1 MEETISLKEI
11 IDVIRKRLVMIISI
25 TMIAVIAAASM
36 SYFYLTPKYQ
46 ASTQVLVSQAATGAS
61 ILESANPFGSDSEYI
76 ETYNVILKSPYILD
90 QVVDNLGLEESHRS
104 LNRELS
110 VTREGNSQVVTI
122 QIEDTDPAMA
132 VEKANATADVFRR
145 EIVDLLNI
153 NNIHILSPAE
163 VTDSLNPVSPNP
175 ELNMAI
181 AMVVGLMAGVGLA
194 FLREF
199 MDNTVRTEQD
209 VEALLG
215 LPVLGS
221 ITIMDQEEQQIDDRS
236 QLNRPRRSRT
246 QDRNKGSEH
255 LGS

>member
-1 MEETISLKEI
+1 MEEAISLKEI
-11 IDVIRKRLVMIISI
+11 MDVLKKRMVMIITI
-25 TMIAVIAAASM
+25 TVIAVVASASI

-61 ILESANPFGSDSEYI
+61 ILESANPFSSDSEYI

-90 QVVDNLGLEESHRS
+90 QVVEDLGLEETHRS
-104 LNRELS
+104 LNRELNVS
-110 VTREGNSQVVTI
+110 QEGNSQVVTI
-122 QIEDTDPAMA
+122 QVEDTDPVMA

-145 EIVDLLNI
+145 EIVDLLNV

-175 ELNMAI
+175 QLNMAI

-199 MDNTVRTEQD
+199 MDNTIHGEED
-209 VEALLG
+209 VEALLE

-221 ITIMDQEEQQIDDRS
+221 ITIMDQEEKHVDDRKKII
-236 QLNRPRRSRT
+236 RET
-246 QDRNKGSEH
+246 QKKRDESEGSEDV
-255 LGS
+255 GS